1 MDKGCARCAQDEP
14 DIYKMNTKREQRKLA
29 AIEQQID
36 ENLRRVY
43 QEDTTKEVPDRF
55 MALLQQLREQE

>member
-1 MDKGCARCAQDEP
+1 
-14 DIYKMNTKREQRKLA
+14 MNTKREQRKLA

-43 QEDTTKEVPDRF
+43 QEDATKEVPDRF
-55 MALLQQLREQE
+55 MALLQQLRKQE